1 MVVWA
6 EKNVKATNIG
16 QGAKQ

>member
-16 QGAKQ
+16 QGAMQ